1 MGGDMGQSI
10 LNQLKSYGIPIQ
22 SPNEQIIHSEILPTG
37 QLLEISNGY
46 SFEKSLY
53 CDQEW
58 KLYHAQVMAYLKC
71 LPEEEALELAKRID
85 SQDWHW
91 KWLDKTYHLKTDDCN
106 EWFYLS
112 IDSEVQAACLIYFP
126 KDSCLNPL
134 EQIFYVEYLA
144 VAPWNRYTPI
154 ESHRYKGLGSSLLLK
169 AINYLA
175 KKYNNSGRFSLHS
188 LIQAEGYY
196 INKLKMQHVQSNDKP
211 SLKYFELP
219 DHEVSNIIGAVA

>member
-1 MGGDMGQSI
+1 MGKTI
-10 LNQLKSYGIPIQ
+10 LDQLKSYGIPIQ
-22 SPNEQIIHSEILPTG
+22 SPNELNIYSESLPAG

-46 SFEKSLY
+46 SFEKSLF

-58 KLYHAQVMAYLKC
+58 KLYHAEILAFLKT
-71 LPEEEALELAKRID
+71 LPEKNAIELAEKID

-91 KWLDKTYHLKTDDCN
+91 NWLNKTYHLKTDDCN
-106 EWFYLS
+106 EWFYLT
-112 IDSEVQAACLIYFP
+112 IDSKVEAACLIYFP
-126 KDSCLNPL
+126 KDSFLNPS
-134 EQIFYVEYLA
+134 ENIFYVEYLA

-154 ESHRYKGLGSSLLLK
+154 EDQRYKRLGSLLLLK
-169 AINYLA
+169 SLNYLA
-175 KKYNNSGRFSLHS
+175 KKYKNSGRFSLHS

>member
-1 MGGDMGQSI
+1 MGQSI
-10 LNQLKSYGIPIQ
+10 LDQLKSYGILIQ
-22 SPNEQIIHSEILPTG
+22 SPNEQIIHSEFLPTG

-58 KLYHAQVMAYLKC
+58 KLYHAQVMAYLKT
-71 LPEEEALELAKRID
+71 LPEEEAIELAKKID

-91 KWLDKTYHLKTDDCN
+91 KWLDKTYFLKTEDCN

-126 KDSCLNPL
+126 KDSYLNPS
-134 EQIFYVEYLA
+134 ENIFYVEYLA

-154 ESHRYKGLGSSLLLK
+154 EDQRNKGLGRLLLLK
-169 AINYLA
+169 AITYLA
-175 KKYNNSGRFSLHS
+175 NKYKNSGRFSLHS
-188 LIQAEGYY
+188 LTQAEGYY
-196 INKLKMQHVQSNDKP
+196 INKLKMQHVESNDKP

-219 DHEVSNIIGAVA
+219 EHEVSSIIGAVA

>member
-1 MGGDMGQSI
+1 MGQTI
-10 LNQLKSYGIPIQ
+10 LDQLKSYGIPIQ
-22 SPNEQIIHSEILPTG
+22 SPNEQIIHSEFLPAG
-37 QLLEISNGY
+37 ELLELTNGY

-58 KLYHAQVMAYLKC
+58 KLYHTKVMAYLKT
-71 LPEEEALELAKRID
+71 LPEEQAIELAEKID

-91 KWLDKTYHLKTDDCN
+91 NWLNKTYHLKTDDCN
-106 EWFYLS
+106 EWFYLT
-112 IDSEVQAACLIYFP
+112 IDSKVEAACLIYFP
-126 KDSCLNPL
+126 KNSYLNPS
-134 EQIFYVEYLA
+134 ENIFYVEYLA

-154 ESHRYKGLGSSLLLK
+154 EEQRLKGLGSLLLLK

-175 KKYNNSGRFSLHS
+175 KKYENSGRFSLHS

-196 INKLKMQHVQSNDKP
+196 INKLKMQHIESNDKP

-219 DHEVSNIIGAVA
+219 EHEVSSIIGAVA